1 MTLLKYQKVSVG
13 RKSKI
18 YAGNKID
25 EVEWDIPL
33 QHKNSLICKPGH

>member
-13 RKSKI
+13 GKSKI

-25 EVEWDIPL
+25 GVKYSIAT
-33 QHKNSLICKPGH
+33 QNFSYM